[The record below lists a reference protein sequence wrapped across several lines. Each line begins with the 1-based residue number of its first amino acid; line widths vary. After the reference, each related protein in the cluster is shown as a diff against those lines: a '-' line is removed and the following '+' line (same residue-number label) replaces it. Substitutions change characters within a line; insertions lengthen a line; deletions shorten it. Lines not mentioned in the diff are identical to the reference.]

1 MASITQ
7 RNGRAVPTV
16 IVADILGHASLAT
29 TARYAHSKPDAL
41 LDIASRM

>member
-16 IVADILGHASLAT
+16 IVADIFGHASLST
-29 TARYAHSKPDAL
+29 TTRFAHCKPDAKL
-41 LDIASRM
+41 YIASRM